1 MNGFTG
7 KESEMNRHEIE
18 QAITKLSP
26 EELARF
32 RQWFEKFYI
41 KARNKQF
48 EGGKTVKLAITRL
61 ELEQHLDELR
71 GSLKGKGLLKALMA
85 DKDLEKRL

>member
-18 QAITKLSP
+18 QGITKLSP

-32 RQWFEKFYI
+32 LQWFEKFYT
-41 KARNKQF
+41 RDRDKQF
-48 EGGKTVKLAITRL
+48 EREEAVKSTSAQSEI
-61 ELEQHLDELR
+61 EKHLDELR
-71 GSLKGKGLLKALMA
+71 CSLKGRGLLKALMA
-85 DKDLEKRL
+85 DRELEK